1 MKESTI
7 APAFT
12 LRPVRPDDAE
22 GIADIYNEYVER
34 TTVSFE
40 TEAVSADEMRRR
52 IGALAPAFPYF
63 VAEDG
68 EGIAGYCYAHP
79 WKERAAYARTLETT
93 VYLSPRHMGCGL
105 GRRLMA
111 ELIGECRRR
120 GAHALVACVTADNER
135 SIAFH
140 EGLGFRRVS
149 LFREVGRK
157 FDRWLDVAD
166 LQLLLD

>member
-1 MKESTI
+1 MTDPTCTI
-7 APAFT
+7 RPA
-12 LRPVRPDDAE
+12 RPDDAQ
-22 GIADIYNEYVER
+22 ALLDIYNHYV
-34 TTVSFE
+34 TQTCISFE
-40 TEAVSADEMRRR
+40 TEALDEAEMRRR
-52 IGALAPAFPYF
+52 IAAVVGDYPFL
-63 VAEDG
+63 VAEASG
-68 EGIAGYCYAHP
+68 CIAGYCYAHP

-93 VYLSPRHMGCGL
+93 IYLSPRHMGCGL

-120 GAHALVACVTADNER
+120 GAHALVACITADNER

-140 EGLGFRRVS
+140 ERLGFRRVS

>member
-1 MKESTI
+1 MH
-7 APAFT
+7 PPFT

-22 GIADIYNEYVER
+22 GIAAIYNEYVEH

-40 TEAVSADEMRRR
+40 TEAVSCDEMRRR
-52 IGALAPAFPYF
+52 IGALAAGFPYF
-63 VAEDG
+63 VAEG
-68 EGIAGYCYAHP
+68 EAGIAGYCYARP
-79 WKERAAYARTLETT
+79 WKERAAYAHTLETT
-93 VYLSPRHMGCGL
+93 IYLSPRHVGCSL
-105 GRRLMA
+105 GRQLMEMLTA
-111 ELIGECRRR
+111 ECRRR
-120 GAHALVACVTADNER
+120 GVHALIACITADNAR

-140 EGLGFRRVS
+140 ERLGFRRVS